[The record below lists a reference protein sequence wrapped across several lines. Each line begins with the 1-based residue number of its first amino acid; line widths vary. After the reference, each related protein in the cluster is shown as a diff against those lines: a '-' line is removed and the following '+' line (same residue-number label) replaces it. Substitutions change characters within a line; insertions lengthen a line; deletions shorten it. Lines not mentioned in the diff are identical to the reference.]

1 MLRFNIIQIKLIL
14 IIFCSNAWTKNFD
27 IDIIFE
33 SGFVFES
40 QNIFIN
46 NIKNTKSKQDIEDL
60 IKSQDWI
67 ARYSL
72 KFIPFSNRATLN
84 ILNRTPQFI
93 LNNEFYVD
101 EKLQLF
107 KFDNTLSNLIIV
119 TGPIGD
125 MAMVFKLINSIENSN
140 MRNPLIIKKINFNF
154 TSGWIIK
161 TDRYVIKL
169 GNNLDDNKF
178 KSLKDTL
185 NYLYDKRKIPS
196 MIDLRYK
203 DGVALN
209 YGK

>member
-1 MLRFNIIQIKLIL
+1 MLN
-14 IIFCSNAWTKNFD
+14 KNLQGKDKQTIYIEGGGKTISYFM
-27 IDIIFE
+27 
-33 SGFVFES
+33 
-40 QNIFIN
+40 N
-46 NIKNTKSKQDIEDL
+46 KN
-60 IKSQDWI
+60 
-67 ARYSL
+67 
-72 KFIPFSNRATLN
+72 
-84 ILNRTPQFI
+84 I

-101 EKLQLF
+101 DKLKLF

-125 MAMVFKLINSIENSN
+125 MAMVFKLIKSIENSN
-140 MRNPLIIKKINFNF
+140 MVNPLTIKKINFNF

-169 GNNLDDNKF
+169 GNDLDDNKF

-209 YGK
+209 YGE

>member
-93 LNNEFYVD
+93 LNNEFY
-101 EKLQLF
+101 
-107 KFDNTLSNLIIV
+107 FD
-119 TGPIGD
+119 
-125 MAMVFKLINSIENSN
+125 
-140 MRNPLIIKKINFNF
+140 
-154 TSGWIIK
+154 
-161 TDRYVIKL
+161 
-169 GNNLDDNKF
+169 
-178 KSLKDTL
+178 
-185 NYLYDKRKIPS
+185 
-196 MIDLRYK
+196 
-203 DGVALN
+203 
-209 YGK
+209 